1 MPISRTGLAAAALVT
16 TALGT
21 AVLVLPSYAQEAAAT
36 APAATTTTTAT
47 EAVPAVPA
55 VVAFH
60 RGEGRGGIGDLPL
73 GRIDGLLETFD
84 TDGNGVVTQA
94 EIDAVRAGELA
105 EYDANGDGQLNL
117 EEYTAYWTAKM
128 LERIVD
134 AFQELDANGDGNVTT
149 EEWNAGIGNIVARL
163 DQDGDAALGPTDVPQ
178 RAADERGVGDRGD
191 RGGPGGDGPN
201 RTMIIRPAR

>member
-1 MPISRTGLAAAALVT
+1 MPITRTRLAVAALVT

-21 AVLVLPSYAQEAAAT
+21 AVAVIPSYAQEAVTPPAATAT
-36 APAATTTTTAT
+36 APAA
-47 EAVPAVPA
+47 PAMVG
-55 VVAFH
+55 FH
-60 RGEGRGGIGDLPL
+60 HDGPGGMGAPPL
-73 GRIDGLLETFD
+73 GRIDNLMETFD

-128 LERIVD
+128 FERIVD
-134 AFQELDANGDGNVTT
+134 AFQEFDANGDGNVTT

-178 RAADERGVGDRGD
+178 HPADGQRGPAGE
-191 RGGPGGDGPN
+191 RGGPGAGGPGGGQGPD
-201 RTMIIRPAR
+201 RTIIIRPAR